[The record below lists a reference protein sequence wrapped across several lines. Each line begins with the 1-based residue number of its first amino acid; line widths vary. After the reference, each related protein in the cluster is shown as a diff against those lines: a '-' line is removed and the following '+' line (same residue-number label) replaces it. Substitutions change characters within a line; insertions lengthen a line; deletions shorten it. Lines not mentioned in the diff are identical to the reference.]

1 MRKMVKAKVIEE
13 KFEDINYF
21 IWTKDF
27 KEHKRG
33 CIDIDGL
40 HIHSYPSIKRV
51 INLEKGVK
59 KSFKKPFYVQ
69 EKVDG
74 YNVRVVMANN
84 EIYAFSRSGHI
95 EAFATEKL
103 RENEAI
109 KKIAKDG
116 FIICGEMIGNTPY
129 TTSYQK
135 HDYDFFVFD
144 IIKDGKF
151 LEVEELYK
159 LANHYGFKTV
169 PLYGIFDPRDENSIA
184 SLKGLI
190 KKLNEEKK
198 EGIVMKNSET
208 RIKYVFGYNE
218 LFHFANA
225 FMAPFDYNIGYIQ
238 QRISRAALFFDEF
251 NIKVPE
257 NEEFNPIKNLIE
269 SIKMFKDKGY
279 VSKIFRIKV
288 KAITTWI
295 DIKKRLEESK
305 EIKIKELDIK
315 QIKENGK
322 NENAYYEITFEK
334 IFNRTT
340 KKLRP
345 FITGKAFE
353 D

>member
-1 MRKMVKAKVIEE
+1 MRKMVKAKIVEQ
-13 KFEDINYF
+13 KFEDIRYF
-21 IWTKDF
+21 VWKKDF

-33 CIDIDGL
+33 CIDIEGL
-40 HIHSYPSIKRV
+40 HIHYYPSIKRI
-51 INLEKGVK
+51 INLEIGVK
-59 KSFKKPFYVQ
+59 KNFKKPFFVQ
-69 EKVDG
+69 EKIDG
-74 YNVRVVMANN
+74 YNVRVAMVNN
-84 EIYAFSRSGHI
+84 EIYAFSRSGYI

-103 RENEAI
+103 RENDAI
-109 KKIAKDG
+109 KKLAKEG

-151 LEVEELYK
+151 LELDELYK
-159 LANHYGFKTV
+159 LASYYGFKPV
-169 PLYGIFDPRDENSIA
+169 PFYGIFDPSSKDSIS
-184 SLKGLI
+184 SLKELI

-198 EGIVMKNSET
+198 EGIVMKNSES

-238 QRISRAALFFDEF
+238 QRIFRAGLFFDEF
-251 NIKVPE
+251 DIKVSE
-257 NEEFNPIKNLIE
+257 DDIFNPIKNLSE
-269 SIKMFKDKGY
+269 SIKMFKEKGY
-279 VSKIFRIKV
+279 VSKIFKIKI

-295 DIKKRLEESK
+295 DIKKRLEESE

-315 QIKENGK
+315 EIKENGK
-322 NENAYYEITFEK
+322 NEAYYEIVFEK
-334 IFNRTT
+334 IFKRTT
-340 KKLRP
+340 KKLQP
-345 FITGKAFE
+345 FINGKAFE